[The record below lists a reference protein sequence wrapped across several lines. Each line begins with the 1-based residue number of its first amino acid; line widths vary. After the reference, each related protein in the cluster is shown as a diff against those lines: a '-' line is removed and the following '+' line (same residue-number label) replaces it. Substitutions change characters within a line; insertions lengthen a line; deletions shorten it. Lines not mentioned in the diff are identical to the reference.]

1 VLEGEKPVDLPSS
14 TSRPARALGLTTAP
28 TLHARLASVIE

>member
-14 TSRPARALGLTTAP
+14 TSRPARALGLTTPP
-28 TLHARLASVIE
+28 TLHALASAIE